1 PTVGTPQTRTAPPDL
16 KVVFALMK
24 QAKQAILFLVF
35 NPGRTAE
42 GGEDVNTVVAA
53 GIDFGRLDPSLF
65 VSGAIS
71 DPTAMPGYTSPPK
84 GSSTPSA
91 VKPPLPAIFVPNG
104 APNVLIIRAAAID
117 DLIGDFQRELL
128 TIGHAIIHDK
138 IVVIDPMSEKDC
150 VVITG

>member
-1 PTVGTPQTRTAPPDL
+1 NQGPALRKADAKSQTARLDGGGTGIELWYSPNTPTVGTPQTRTAPPDL
-16 KVVFALMK
+16 KVVFDLMK

-71 DPTAMPGYTSPPK
+71 D
-84 GSSTPSA
+84 
-91 VKPPLPAIFVPNG
+91 
-104 APNVLIIRAAAID
+104 
-117 DLIGDFQRELL
+117 
-128 TIGHAIIHDK
+128 
-138 IVVIDPMSEKDC
+138 
-150 VVITG
+150 